1 MQMSKLE
8 QVLQNKLQLIEEHG
22 LWRQIRPLRFITPVR
37 AISETGKEYLV
48 FSSNNYLGLT
58 HAPEVIAAAKEAAK
72 FGTGSTGSPLTTGRH
87 FEGNRLEKALAAF
100 KHTESALIFNTG
112 YMTNLGVI
120 YGLVEKNDVIFS
132 DELNHA
138 SIIDGCRISKAV
150 VKVYKHSDMQNLQE
164 LLEKDTTTGQRYI
177 ITDGVFSMD
186 GDIAKL
192 PELVKLAKQYGAC
205 LYVDDAHAV
214 GVLGMDGSG
223 TAAHYGLQGQVDLQ
237 VGTLSKALASEGG
250 YVAGKR
256 VYIEYLIN
264 KSRPFIFSTALSPAS
279 MAAAKAALELLI
291 GEKDLYLHKLKS
303 NTELMRSLLVQ
314 YDVNIIAGETPI
326 IPIMLGDA
334 KLTTKFAQRLEKKGI
349 LVAAIRPTTVPI
361 GQSRLRLTITAA
373 HSEEDIRLTAAAI
386 GKIWQ
391 EIQEGYDI

>member
-1 MQMSKLE
+1 MLKLE
-8 QVLQNKLQLIEEHG
+8 QILQNKLQLIEEHG
-22 LWRQIRPLRFITPVR
+22 LWRQLTPLRFITPVR
-37 AISETGKEYLV
+37 AISKTGKEYLV

-58 HAPEVIAAAKEAAK
+58 HAPEVIAAVKEAAK

-138 SIIDGCRISKAV
+138 SIIDGCRISKAA
-150 VKVYKHSDMQNLQE
+150 VKVYKHSDMQDLQE
-164 LLEKDTTTGQRYI
+164 LLEKDTTKGQRYI

-192 PELVKLAKQYGAC
+192 PELVQLAQKYEAC

-214 GVLGMDGSG
+214 GVLGADGSG

-256 VYIEYLIN
+256 VYIDYLIN